1 MASVLITLN
10 AALLRNGVLQ
20 MLRVD
25 EISGD
30 EIGSGMTDKHI
41 IGVSNSKLP
50 IFSSSNLR
58 SLC

>member
-1 MASVLITLN
+1 MASVLMTLN

-41 IGVSNSKLP
+41 I
-50 IFSSSNLR
+50 
-58 SLC
+58 